1 MKYHKTDL
9 KKVKERYDQ
18 ISTGQFWTPKEGENL
33 IRILPPYG
41 ESGLFFREVDMHFG
55 VGKNGESFVCT
66 RAEGGRCYACE
77 KLEELRSSDDP
88 EKIKLARKFVPRHRV
103 LYNIVDLNE
112 PSKGVRIFSSGTT
125 IFKDILSYF
134 ADPDW
139 GDITD
144 PENGYDIR
152 IIREGT
158 GLETSYRVQ
167 AKKNPTPIADPEWL
181 TQLHDLDSVVQI
193 LPYER
198 QREIIEGTASPASE
212 EPEPK
217 AEPEEKVEEQP
228 EEENTIETVET
239 EKPKCFGIGYN
250 RLDPEC
256 QECPYRDECIQK
268 KFSGKK
274 KEDDLKKKF
283 QAKLEELEKSP
294 RRSRR

>member
-18 ISTGQFWTPKEGENL
+18 ISTGQFWTPKEGVNL

-41 ESGLFFREVDMHFG
+41 ESGYFFREVDMHFG

-66 RAEGGRCYACE
+66 RAEGGRCYACD
-77 KLEELRSSDDP
+77 KLEELRASEDP
-88 EKIKLARKFVPRHRV
+88 EKVNLARKFVPRHRV

-112 PSKGVRIFSSGTT
+112 PSKGVRIFSSGVS

-144 PENGYDIR
+144 PEKGYDIK

-167 AKKNPTPIADPEWL
+167 ARKNPTPIADPEWL
-181 TQLHDLDSVVQI
+181 TQLYDLDSVVQL
-193 LPYER
+193 LPYEK
-198 QREIIEGTASPASE
+198 QQEIIEGTANHVETTAE
-212 EPEPK
+212 ETEEVAPEVPK
-217 AEPEEKVEEQP
+217 
-228 EEENTIETVET
+228 EENTIEKVEA
-239 EKPKCFGIGYN
+239 KPKCFGIGYN

-256 QECPYRDECIQK
+256 QECSFRDECIKK
-268 KFSGKK
+268 KFSSAEEEG
-274 KEDDLKKKF
+274 DLKQKF
-283 QAKLEELEKSP
+283 QEKLEELSRPAP
-294 RRSRR
+294 RKRSSRK